1 LSVTSKGAAPSSTS
15 APSSISTSPIM
26 CPSVAAL
33 VRAPKPNFQSV
44 CGAQPGS
51 VRLCTRS
58 FPSCTT
64 RSPSEACVT
73 SKGAQP
79 PLTCRSAGT
88 HASSS
93 SLNLTSM
100 RWRRPESSDT
110 RRPTPTPSSPNGVL
124 DSGPNTKLTPSAP
137 HRTATPAPPHSLLR
151 MDARKD
157 ARNPRIGRRPSMAV
171 KTTEPVCPIAA
182 CVSIS
187 RLGQPGPCSH
197 GTGACQTTA
206 LPRSKALTFSPTKTL
221 PARCADDHES
231 RSLRATPA

>member
-1 LSVTSKGAAPSSTS
+1 MSVTSKGAAPSSTS
-15 APSSISTSPIM
+15 APASISTSPIM
-26 CPSVAAL
+26 CSSVAAL

-58 FPSCTT
+58 CPSCMT
-64 RSPSEACVT
+64 RSPSESCVT
-73 SKGAQP
+73 SMGAQP
-79 PLTCRSAGT
+79 PRACRSAGT

-124 DSGPNTKLTPSAP
+124 DSGPNTKLTPPAP
-137 HRTATPAPPHSLLR
+137 QRPATPASPHSLLR

-157 ARNPRIGRRPSMAV
+157 ARNSRIGRRSSMAV
-171 KTTEPVCPIAA
+171 NTTEPVCPIAA

-187 RLGQPGPCSH
+187 RLDQPGSCSH
-197 GTGACQTTA
+197 GTGARQTAA
-206 LPRSKALTFSPTKTL
+206 LPRSTALTFPPTKTL
-221 PARCADDHES
+221 PASGADGHES
-231 RSLRATPA
+231 RSRRATPA